1 MLLLQAA
8 TFARTGLLHPQASES
23 REVASLDGLWRF
35 RADFRFAHYLIEQS
49 KCLRL
54 LITVEFC
61 LLCRNAGLR
70 EQWQISGVPGTVA
83 MAVPSSYNDLTQDTM
98 LREHVG
104 IVWYERETFVPSG
117 WSSKRVVLY
126 VGSANHRAVVW
137 LNGRRVGEH
146 EGGHLPFHLQL
157 DPSIIGFGRSNRLTI
172 ALNNTLTMTTI
183 PPGFVQTNAA
193 GRRIQRL
200 QMDFFHYAGL
210 HRQVMLCTL
219 LAAPLTHSLF
229 SAPRSP
235 LPSRSQTRRR
245 CNTSTTSSSPAA
257 SRCRHQAPRLLHAS
271 PARLLCMHPPL

>member
-1 MLLLQAA
+1 
-8 TFARTGLLHPQASES
+8 
-23 REVASLDGLWRF
+23 
-35 RADFRFAHYLIEQS
+35 
-49 KCLRL
+49 
-54 LITVEFC
+54 
-61 LLCRNAGLR
+61 
-70 EQWQISGVPGTVA
+70 

-104 IVWYERETFVPSG
+104 LVWYERETFVPSG

-157 DPSIIGFGRSNRLTI
+157 DPSVVGFGRSNRLTI
-172 ALNNTLTMTTI
+172 ALNNTLTTTTI

-210 HRQVMLCTL
+210 HRQVMLYTTPTQYLDDVLVSCRLEGTTAHL
-219 LAAPLTHSLF
+219 NVFVSALGPGPPSAAGAAP
-229 SAPRSP
+229 SP
-235 LPSRSQTRRR
+235 PA
-245 CNTSTTSSSPAA
+245 PAA
-257 SRCRHQAPRLLHAS
+257 TSVLITLKDAQGKIVARGRMPSDPRRVYIPTGWS
-271 PARLLCMHPPL
+271 